1 MVSKIKDFE
10 QYCKKEIARLEDQS
24 LKAALKMQVSKEMN
38 NNQIRALKKEKIVAK
53 EDPQPPA

>member
-38 NNQIRALKKEKIVAK
+38 NNQIRAMKKEKIVAK
-53 EDPQPPA
+53 EDPHPPA